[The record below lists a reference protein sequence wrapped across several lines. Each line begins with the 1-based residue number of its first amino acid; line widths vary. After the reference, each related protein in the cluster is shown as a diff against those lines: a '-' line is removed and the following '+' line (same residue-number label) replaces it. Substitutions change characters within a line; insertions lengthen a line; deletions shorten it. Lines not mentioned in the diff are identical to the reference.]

1 VSDGEA
7 SGGGIQARI
16 AAAPISWGVCEVPGW
31 GYQLAP
37 DQVLTEMSDLGF
49 SATEFGPDGFL
60 AEEPQAKADQLASYG
75 MSAVGGF
82 LPILLHDRNHDPMPE
97 VDAFIDACLA
107 SGADVV
113 VLAAYSGADGYDSRP
128 VLDDD
133 QWRCLLDN
141 LDRISAR
148 AEERGVIACL
158 HPHIGT
164 MIETAE
170 EIDRMMA
177 GSVVGLCVDTGHLAV
192 GGADPVAVTAAYADR
207 VRHVHLKDVD
217 LGQAKQV
224 IAGEVPFGHAVKNG
238 MFRPL
243 GEGDVDIVAMVTTLE
258 RAGYDGWYVLEQD
271 VMLDDAEQGAGIRE
285 RVRSSRDYLVDAT
298 AGEAPSATG
307 KAQ

>member
-1 VSDGEA
+1 MSDA
-7 SGGGIQARI
+7 QSLVQGIQARI

-31 GYQLAP
+31 GYQLPP
-37 DQVLTEMSDLGF
+37 DQVLTEMSHLGF

-60 AEEPQAKADQLASYG
+60 ADEPRAKADQLASYG

-82 LPILLHDRNHDPMPE
+82 LPVLLHDSSHDPMPE

-107 SGADVV
+107 SGAGVV

-133 QWRCLLDN
+133 QWQCLLDN

-170 EIDRMMA
+170 EIDRVMA

-192 GGADPVAVTAAYADR
+192 GGADPVAVTATYADR
-207 VRHVHLKDVD
+207 VQHVHLKDVD

-224 IAGEVPFGHAVKNG
+224 IAGDVAFGHAVKHG

-243 GEGDVDIVAMVTTLE
+243 GEGDIDIVAMVTTLE
-258 RAGYDGWYVLEQD
+258 GAGYDGWYVLEQD
-271 VMLDDAEQGAGIRE
+271 VMLDDAEQGAGIQD
-285 RVRSSRDYLVDAT
+285 RVRASRDYLVGAT
-298 AGEAPSATG
+298 SGQG
-307 KAQ
+307 QGQ